1 MTGDAFLGRV
11 NHDLVARVRA
21 RLGVTV
27 PVGSALHLHLADWR
41 ERLREADAV
50 VTVHPSSV
58 PGCRTVAIPA
68 ARPRLTLARRMA

>member
-27 PVGSALHLHLADWR
+27 PVGSALHLHLAAWDAR
-41 ERLREADAV
+41 RAV